1 MRSRTWFA
9 PTVVLL
15 VSLAGCSSGRPQEKM
30 GSDDSHPRSVPFD
43 RVPAADL
50 DLPLRGAAVVRDA
63 DRWQTLWQRFG
74 TLAWTDSG
82 RVQHAAPAVD
92 FDRWM
97 LVAVAAGQG
106 SGCSS
111 AAFLVRSVEVRSDSI
126 LVHVGRDPSE
136 PLGELVLTCMA
147 IAHPVD
153 VVRIPR
159 SAKPVSIR
167 ALSLEFGEARWW
179 AEPDAA
185 RIGEQREEERGTF
198 WPAWVRDPRTPPAVV
213 QAIAR
218 HLTRDDWLLA
228 GLLIERP
235 DVLRDP
241 HTLAALAA
249 LEDDAGRD
257 AARILFDRHGLRLAR
272 DRRTRAAVLRPL
284 LAEFTRRDPPPVD
297 IARALARHPA
307 VLGDAE
313 LLRHLI
319 REVYPLE
326 EIRDGLCRAYLAR
339 YSAWEPIRNA
349 EGRDTG
355 QWGSGVA
362 CPRLPPPP
370 QRSVQ

>member
-1 MRSRTWFA
+1 MRSRMWFA
-9 PTVVLL
+9 PAVALL
-15 VSLAGCSSGRPQEKM
+15 VSLAACSSGRPQEKM
-30 GSDDSHPRSVPFD
+30 VSDESHPGSVPFD
-43 RVPAADL
+43 RVPAGDL

-63 DRWQTLWQRFG
+63 ERWQTLWQRFG

-97 LVAVAAGQG
+97 LVVVTAGQG
-106 SGCSS
+106 SGCSN
-111 AAFLVRSVEVRSDSI
+111 AASLVRSVEVRSDSI
-126 LVHVGRDPSE
+126 LVHVGRDPSG
-136 PLGELVLTCMA
+136 PLGEIELTCMM
-147 IAHPVD
+147 IVHPLD

-159 SAKPVSIR
+159 SAKPVAVR
-167 ALSLEFGEARWW
+167 TAWLAFEEVPWW
-179 AEPDAA
+179 SEPDGA
-185 RIGEQREEERGTF
+185 RIGEAPEEEREIF

-218 HLTRDDWLLA
+218 HLTSDDWILA
-228 GLLIERP
+228 GLLMERP

-257 AARILFDRHGLRLAR
+257 ARRILFDRHGLRLAR
-272 DRRTRAAVLRPL
+272 DRRTPAAVLRPL
-284 LAEFTRRDPPPVD
+284 LAEFARRDPPPVELS
-297 IARALARHPA
+297 RALARHPG
-307 VLGDAE
+307 VLGDAD

-319 REVYPLE
+319 REVYPHE
-326 EIRDGLCRAYLAR
+326 EIRDELCRAYVAR
-339 YSAWEPIRNA
+339 YPVWEPIRDV

-362 CPRLPPPP
+362 CPNLPPVPR
-370 QRSVQ
+370 RSVQ